1 MSAAFIIHFRQY
13 RSYINQPWLSIDFVA
28 FTAANVHPQLRLYL
42 YNTSN
47 ILVFFAGCIVLR
59 DMPFLEFIAG
69 CISGKKTKQTN
80 TFLFKYSYLCTYIWR
95 NNISL
100 VIAGSVGLAFGH
112 PLDTVKVA

>member
-42 YNTSN
+42 YSTSN

-69 CISGKKTKQTN
+69 CISGKNKQTN
-80 TFLFKYSYLCTYIWR
+80 KHIFI
-95 NNISL
+95 
-100 VIAGSVGLAFGH
+100 
-112 PLDTVKVA
+112 